1 MCAYLWRL
9 SRALEEIGFFFSTN
23 AWHLLRWVN
32 PDSIEHLSP
41 PFPRSQQCSKLQ
53 EWRQIERAEERCWK
67 AGLMGTLRQSCEIWA
82 NSLCWVICAFTLHF
96 LRPHSRFLTMS
107 SSKEANH
114 SLCSVSFTILL
125 LKGNRKPLL
134 CDLVKSHMC
143 ASNGMSSIIQVTLP
157 WSLKVQCLLTDNR
170 LSASF
175 SSPGLS
181 RKLYITISQKMLS
194 SVVQRL
200 VQSFFHKVMSF

>member
-1 MCAYLWRL
+1 MHDICCDGGQSWQY
-9 SRALEEIGFFFSTN
+9 RASLTTSLPSVPAMLKTTGMEANRE
-23 AWHLLRWVN
+23 
-32 PDSIEHLSP
+32 
-41 PFPRSQQCSKLQ
+41 
-53 EWRQIERAEERCWK
+53 AEERCWK